1 MSWSINVPA
10 ATTLDLAL
18 GDAAHGQAVCSAEAG
33 VARAIPLSGG
43 IVSLEAAL
51 RVPVEL
57 FNGQEDS
64 DAHGIIGRPTGNTD
78 GTEPEPLFTPDGA
91 ACWLKYA
98 AELNAQASGEGS
110 FPFVAVSGTGV
121 VNVLVADYRRH
132 APSRTLG
139 DALRNDVKTLRL
151 PFLLEDV
158 QALAVGD
165 ALSFQTRIQLKAGLA
180 LSWPAVT
187 STVVASLARRVGGQ
201 VGLQLKAEVG
211 VSLSGTLKLEDE
223 LRLVFS
229 RMEGGSAFHVSIR
242 KAVTS
247 AVSAGMKVGVTLDVG
262 SPLLTALLKAV
273 ADTTQAQSVSK
284 IVEGLDSGTLGTVLV
299 PVAASLFG
307 ALGFKQELDGT
318 LDTVKKVHTELKGL
332 IENSVSTA
340 LQAGFEYE
348 YAHSAG
354 DATLMELEVP
364 VDALSDVHAA
374 LISGDLAS
382 IQRMT
387 KDAWVRRYFHMRTTG
402 MQRTRGF
409 GLGWRDMF
417 IAKVEDR
424 KQLKAVTQHAS
435 RDHAHGPRRHAFQG
449 MRSYQHE
456 GWLAGN
462 KVLQGI
468 DFNAQMPA
476 FSTRPSADA
485 FDYAFFAQSRVE
497 GTLSLQELADQA
509 RVWGALRD
517 DAAVEPLGRLFQSV
531 PRGTRVTARFE
542 ARLDAATFRKLLRKM
557 GTDPELERQAFAV
570 ALARALPRDSV
581 ASRESPSVRQKLYAP
596 LWNTYLLQ
604 QGKGWS
610 KEFITNSVGAHLK
623 KQLGAG
629 GLVAWNWEQSR
640 HSGGGPTAGTF
651 MGVMEGASKYGG
663 DTGGQPYG
671 NIFVIWQRL
680 THALHDL
687 QQSIDARSPL
697 PEDPERSLIARA
709 FEPLEDSGSNPFRL
723 TATVAWFVELARH
736 WGFREEVQPLLGLK
750 VGEQEELILTSL

>member
-10 ATTLDLAL
+10 TNTLDLAL

-33 VARAIPLSGG
+33 VAKAIPLPGG
-43 IVSLEAAL
+43 SVSLKAAL

-57 FNGQEDS
+57 FNGQEDA
-64 DAHGIIGRPTGNTD
+64 DAHGVIGRATGNPD

-110 FPFVAVSGTGV
+110 FPFVALSGSGA

-132 APSRTLG
+132 APTRTLG
-139 DALRNDVKTLRL
+139 DALRDDVKSLRL

-158 QALAVGD
+158 QALVAGD
-165 ALSFQTRIQLKAGLA
+165 ALSFQTRIQLKAGLT

-201 VGLQLKAEVG
+201 VALQLKAEVG
-211 VSLSGTLKLEDE
+211 ASLSGELKLEDE

-229 RMEGGSAFHVSIR
+229 RAEGGGAFQISIR
-242 KAVTS
+242 KAITS
-247 AVSAGMKVGVTLDVG
+247 QVSAGMKVGVTLDVA
-262 SPLLTALLKAV
+262 SPVLAALLGAV
-273 ADTTQAQSVSK
+273 ADTAQAQSVSK

-299 PVAASLFG
+299 PVATSLFG

-318 LDTVKKVHTELKGL
+318 LATVKQVHTELKRL
-332 IENSVSTA
+332 IEDGVVTA

-348 YAHSAG
+348 YARTAG
-354 DATLMELEVP
+354 DATLMALEVP
-364 VDALSDVHAA
+364 ADELGSVHAA

-382 IQRMT
+382 IQRRT

-417 IAKVEDR
+417 LAKVEDR

-435 RDHAHGPRRHAFQG
+435 RDHAHGPRRYAFQG
-449 MRSYQHE
+449 TRSYQHE

-497 GTLSLQELADQA
+497 GSLSLQELADQA

-517 DAAVEPLGRLFQSV
+517 DASVEPLSRLFQSV

-542 ARLDAATFRKLLRKM
+542 ARLDAATFRKVLRKM
-557 GTDPELERQAFAV
+557 GTDPEVERQAFAV

-581 ASRESPSVRQKLYAP
+581 ASRESPSVRQKLYTP

-680 THALHDL
+680 THALQDL
-687 QQSIDARSPL
+687 QQAIDARSPL
-697 PEDPERSLIARA
+697 PDEPEQSIIARA
-709 FEPLEDSGSNPFRL
+709 FEPLEDAGSNPFRL
-723 TATVAWFVELARH
+723 TATVAWLVELARH
-736 WGFREEVQPLLGLK
+736 WGFRDEVQPLLGLK
-750 VGEQEELILTSL
+750 VGEQEELLLTAL

>member
-18 GDAAHGQAVCSAEAG
+18 GDAAHGQAVCSAEAD
-33 VARAIPLSGG
+33 VARAIPLPGG
-43 IVSLEAAL
+43 SVSLGAAL

-57 FNGQEDS
+57 FNGQEDA
-64 DAHGIIGRPTGNTD
+64 DAHGVIGRPTGSTD

-98 AELNAQASGEGS
+98 AELNAQASGEGH
-110 FPFVAVSGTGV
+110 FPFVALSGSGA

-132 APSRTLG
+132 APTRTLG
-139 DALRNDVKTLRL
+139 EALRHDVKTLRL
-151 PFLLEDV
+151 PFLVEDV
-158 QALAVGD
+158 RALVVGD

-201 VGLQLKAEVG
+201 VALQLKAEVG
-211 VSLSGTLKLEDE
+211 ASLSGELKLEDE

-229 RMEGGSAFHVSIR
+229 RREGGAIHVSIR

-247 AVSAGMKVGVTLDVG
+247 QVSAGMKVGVTLDVA
-262 SPLLTALLKAV
+262 SPLLNALLGAV
-273 ADTTQAQSVSK
+273 ADTAQAQSVSR
-284 IVEGLDSGTLGTVLV
+284 IVEGLDSGKLGTVLV
-299 PVAASLFG
+299 PVATSLFG

-318 LDTVKKVHTELKGL
+318 LETVKKVHAELKGL
-332 IENSVSTA
+332 IETGVSTA

-348 YAHSAG
+348 YARTAG

-364 VDALSDVHAA
+364 EVSLPDVHAA
-374 LISGDLAS
+374 LISGDLLS
-382 IQRMT
+382 IQRRT
-387 KDAWVRRYFHMRTTG
+387 KDAWIRRYFHMRTTG

-417 IAKVEDR
+417 LAKVEDR
-424 KQLKAVTQHAS
+424 KQLKAVTEHAS
-435 RDHAHGPRRHAFQG
+435 RNHAHGPRRHAFQG

-468 DFNAQMPA
+468 DFNARMPA

-497 GTLSLQELADQA
+497 GSLSLQELADQA

-517 DAAVEPLGRLFQSV
+517 DASVEPLSRLFQSV

-610 KEFITNSVGAHLK
+610 KEFITTSVGAHLK

-687 QQSIDARSPL
+687 QQAIDARSPL
-697 PEDPERSLIARA
+697 PEDPEQSLIARA

-736 WGFREEVQPLLGLK
+736 WGFRDELQPLLGLK
-750 VGEQEELILTSL
+750 VGDQEELLLTAL

>member
-1 MSWSINVPA
+1 MAN
-10 ATTLDLAL
+10 TLDLAL
-18 GDAAHGQAVCSAEAG
+18 GDAAHGQAVCSAEAD
-33 VARAIPLSGG
+33 VARAVPLPGG
-43 IVSLEAAL
+43 TASLTAAL
-51 RVPVEL
+51 RVPIEL
-57 FNGQEDS
+57 FNGQEDA
-64 DAHGIIGRPTGNTD
+64 DAHGIIGRPTGGSD

-110 FPFVAVSGTGV
+110 FPFVALSGSGV
-121 VNVLVADYRRH
+121 VNVLVADYRQH
-132 APSRTLG
+132 APTRTLG
-139 DALRNDVKTLRL
+139 DALRHDVKSLRL

-158 QALAVGD
+158 QALVAGD
-165 ALSFQTRIQLKAGLA
+165 ALSFQTRIQLKAGLT

-201 VGLQLKAEVG
+201 VALQLKAEVG
-211 VSLSGTLKLEDE
+211 ASLSGEVKLEDE

-229 RMEGGSAFHVSIR
+229 RAKDGGAFHVSLR
-242 KAVTS
+242 KAITS
-247 AVSAGMKVGVTLDVG
+247 SVSAGMKVGVTLDVA
-262 SPLLTALLKAV
+262 SPLLNALLGAV
-273 ADTTQAQSVSK
+273 ADTSQAQSVSR
-284 IVEGLDSGTLGTVLV
+284 IVEGLDSGTLGAVLV
-299 PVAASLFG
+299 PVATSLFG

-318 LDTVKKVHTELKGL
+318 LAAVKKVHTELKGL
-332 IENSVSTA
+332 IEDGVSTA

-348 YAHSAG
+348 YARTAQ

-364 VDALSDVHAA
+364 ADALPGVHGA

-382 IQRMT
+382 IQRRT
-387 KDAWVRRYFHMRTTG
+387 KDAWIRRYFHMRTTG

-409 GLGWRDMF
+409 GLGWRDTF
-417 IAKVEDR
+417 LVKVEDR

-435 RDHAHGPRRHAFQG
+435 RDHAHGPRRYAFQG
-449 MRSYQHE
+449 SRSYQHE

-476 FSTRPSADA
+476 FSTRPAADA

-497 GTLSLQELADQA
+497 GSLSLQELADQA

-517 DAAVEPLGRLFQSV
+517 DASAEPLSRLFQSV

-542 ARLDAATFRKLLRKM
+542 LRLDSATFRKLLRKL
-557 GTDPELERQAFAV
+557 GTDPEAERQAFAV

-581 ASRESPSVRQKLYAP
+581 ASRESPAVRQKLYAP
-596 LWNTYLLQ
+596 LWNTYLVQ
-604 QGKGWS
+604 QGRGWT
-610 KEFITNSVGAHLK
+610 KEFITQSVGAHLK

-640 HSGGGPTAGTF
+640 HSGGGPTPGTF

-671 NIFVIWQRL
+671 NLFVIWQRL
-680 THALHDL
+680 THALQDL
-687 QQSIDARSPL
+687 QQAIDARSPL
-697 PEDPERSLIARA
+697 PDDPEQSLIARA
-709 FEPLEDSGSNPFRL
+709 FDPLEDAGSNPFRL
-723 TATVAWFVELARH
+723 TATVAWFVELARR

-750 VGEQEELILTSL
+750 VGEQEELLLTSL